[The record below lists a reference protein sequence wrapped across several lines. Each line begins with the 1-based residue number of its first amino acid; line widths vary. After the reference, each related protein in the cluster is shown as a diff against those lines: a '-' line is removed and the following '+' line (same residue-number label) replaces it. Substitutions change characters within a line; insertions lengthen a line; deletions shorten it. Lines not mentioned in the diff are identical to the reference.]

1 MQRTSIQHYT
11 KIRYTIWGRR
21 ARGGPPAAGPLS
33 RPAPRQRGERA
44 SVPRGRVYRGGGAP
58 PEMIAHASPAL
69 RACTHQLALAPP
81 APQEQPHPYEHSI
94 KHTYRAERA
103 RRHHGIDPQTRPAP
117 LPLITSRASQD
128 HFFDFSLLVL
138 FGRPQAESGD
148 GEALLVGVLVRRMA
162 AVAHEALRRGGV
174 QL

>member
-1 MQRTSIQHYT
+1 MGTTRARRSTGGGAALAPRA
-11 KIRYTIWGRR
+11 KAARR
-21 ARGGPPAAGPLS
+21 AS
-33 RPAPRQRGERA
+33 ERP
-44 SVPRGRVYRGGGAP
+44 PRGRVYRGGGAP

-138 FGRPQAESGD
+138 FGRPRAESGD